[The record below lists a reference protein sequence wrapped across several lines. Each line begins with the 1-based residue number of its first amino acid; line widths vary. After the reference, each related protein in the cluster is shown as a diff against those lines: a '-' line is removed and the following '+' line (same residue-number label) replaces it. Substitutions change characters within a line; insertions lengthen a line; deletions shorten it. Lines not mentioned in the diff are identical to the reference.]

1 MVAHGQL
8 HRRQGLGSLRVR
20 VSLSLLRPVRGWG
33 PTRSPASPASPA
45 GPSAEAARPVTS
57 VRRAFHARRREVPG
71 DSLPARQARLGT
83 LPVTALGTVLT
94 PRTFTSPSLGRS
106 MAPGR
111 RGPGP
116 RGSSGSRPVRPPPL
130 PLSWSVLVLLTRL
143 VVRMFLQTGLSGGP
157 TIRVLQGHI
166 SSGYAHARA
175 RQAREAPAIPLDS
188 WVHSRQQLTFCT
200 GSPGFCDTGPH
211 TEQLK
216 LPRISRFRR
225 LEVQARGPGRAAG
238 GRAAFPPGPH
248 PPRLFP

>member
-57 VRRAFHARRREVPG
+57 VRRAFRALRREVPG

-130 PLSWSVLVLLTRL
+130 PLSWSVLVLHASWFACFYRRDFLAGQRFVSFKGTFPAATHTHALGRR
-143 VVRMFLQTGLSGGP
+143 VRPRPSLWTPGSTHG
-157 TIRVLQGHI
+157 
-166 SSGYAHARA
+166 SS
-175 RQAREAPAIPLDS
+175 
-188 WVHSRQQLTFCT
+188 
-200 GSPGFCDTGPH
+200 
-211 TEQLK
+211 
-216 LPRISRFRR
+216 
-225 LEVQARGPGRAAG
+225 
-238 GRAAFPPGPH
+238 
-248 PPRLFP
+248 